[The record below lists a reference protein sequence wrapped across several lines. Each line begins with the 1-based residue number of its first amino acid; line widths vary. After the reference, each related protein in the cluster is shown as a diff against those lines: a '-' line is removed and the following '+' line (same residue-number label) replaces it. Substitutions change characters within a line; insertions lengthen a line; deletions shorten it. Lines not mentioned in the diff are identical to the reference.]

1 MIKVAYN
8 YQTFTH
14 QKYGGIS
21 RVFSNIAS
29 IISLSDEFDVTVHAG
44 LYQNKYLS
52 SNVPDLLVR
61 GRQLSYPAYPPKSER
76 FFLAINPLLCKFT
89 LAAENP
95 DIVHETYYS
104 DLDVAPKKSRTVIT
118 VMDMIHEKFSA
129 SMGISKFQKTKANS
143 IRRADSIICVSEHTK
158 QDLVEILNID
168 PEKVSVVYVGHSLQK
183 SVEVDDCLP
192 LVSSPYLLYVGF
204 RGRLYKNFN
213 RLLEAYSVSKNLKE
227 NFKLVCFGSNTF
239 SRKELDII
247 ESHGIDRSDVLYFSG
262 NDSILSNLYTH
273 AAAFIY
279 PSLYE
284 GFGMPPLEAMS
295 FSCPV
300 VCSNVSSIPEV
311 AGDAAQY
318 FDPYDVDDMSRAI
331 EEVVFSPSLRQ
342 AMIARGKSRVKLFS
356 WEKCAQE
363 TMSVYKKVL
372 GDF

>member
-29 IISLSDEFDVTVHAG
+29 LVNLSDEFDVTVHAG

-52 SNVPDLLVR
+52 SNVSGLVIR
-61 GRQLSYPAYPPKSER
+61 GRQISYPSYPPKSER
-76 FFLAINPLLCKFT
+76 FFLAINPLLCKIT
-89 LAAENP
+89 LASDNP
-95 DIVHETYYS
+95 AIVHETYYS
-104 DLDVAPKKSRTVIT
+104 DLDVVPKQSKTVVT
-118 VMDMIHEKFSA
+118 VVDMIHEKFSA
-129 SMGISKFQKTKANS
+129 SMGVSKFQKTKANA
-143 IRRADSIICVSEHTK
+143 IKRADSIICVSEHTK
-158 QDLVEILNID
+158 QDLIKILNIS

-183 SVEVDDCLP
+183 SLEADDFVP
-192 LVSSPYLLYVGF
+192 LVGSPYLLYVGF

-213 RLLEAYSVSKNLKE
+213 RLLEAYSISKNLKK

-239 SRKELDII
+239 SRKELDMIG
-247 ESHGIDRSDVLYFSG
+247 SYGIDVSDVLYFAG
-262 NDSILSNLYTH
+262 DDSILSNLYTH

-284 GFGMPPLEAMS
+284 GFGIPPLEAMS

-311 AGDAAQY
+311 AGDAAYY
-318 FDPYDVDDMSRAI
+318 FDPYDVSDISRAI

-342 AMIARGKSRVKLFS
+342 DMVAKGKLRIEMFS

-363 TMSVYKKVL
+363 TMFVYKKLL
-372 GDF
+372 GDL